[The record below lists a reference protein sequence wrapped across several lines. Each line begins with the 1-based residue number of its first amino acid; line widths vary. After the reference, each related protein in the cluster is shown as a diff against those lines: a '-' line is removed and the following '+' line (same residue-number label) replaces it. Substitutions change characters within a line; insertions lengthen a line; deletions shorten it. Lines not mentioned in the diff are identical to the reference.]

1 MKPFT
6 QKTYIQLVIAHII
19 LAMVVYF
26 FEITARIYFYAIMAF
41 FLHRIITNANRN
53 DEVLLAA
60 AYVTGFEVFSR
71 MTDGIGISYEF
82 AKFTVI
88 GLLFIGMFY
97 SGFKRKAW
105 PYALFIFLLIP
116 GILFSAINLNYE
128 TNFASAIS
136 FNLSGPVCL
145 AVTAIYCFHR
155 NISKERFQEILIAI
169 LLPIIAMTAYLYVY
183 TPNIRDVLSGTQ
195 SNYEASGG
203 FGPNQVATIL
213 GLGMFILF
221 TRLLTNK
228 SRLINIVD
236 LILLAFVSY
245 RGIVT
250 FSRGGII
257 TAALC
262 ASLFFIFYFYRSDRK
277 VKTSLLPRLIFI
289 AAIIAATW
297 VYTSVSTFGL
307 IDKRYSNQD
316 AAGRVKQDITTGRA
330 ELLKNELEAFYAA
343 PFTGIGVGKIKEHR
357 LETTGRL
364 AATHNEMSRVISEHG
379 LFGIFA
385 IIVLVLSPAVLLLSK
400 RRHNYL
406 LPLILFWFLTINH
419 SSMRIA
425 APAFIYGLAL
435 ITLVNEKR
443 KNTVHREQALLQG

>member
-1 MKPFT
+1 MRVIKPIT
-6 QKTYIQLVIAHII
+6 KITYIQLVVAHILLAI
-19 LAMVVYF
+19 LVYF
-26 FEITARIYFYAIMAF
+26 IESAARLYFYVAMAY
-41 FLHRIITNANRN
+41 FLQRIIANANRN

-88 GLLFIGMFY
+88 GLMFIGIFY
-97 SGFKRKAW
+97 KGFKRKAW
-105 PYALFIFLLIP
+105 PYAIFVFLLIP

-128 TNFASAIS
+128 ANFANAIS
-136 FNLSGPVCL
+136 FNLSGPICL
-145 AVTAIYCFHR
+145 AATAIYCYQR
-155 NISKERFQEILIAI
+155 NVSSTKFQHILLAC
-169 LLPIIAMTAYLYVY
+169 LLPIVTMTAYLYVY

-203 FGPNQVATIL
+203 YGPNQVATII

-221 TRLLTNK
+221 TRLLTIK
-228 SRLINIVD
+228 SRLVNIID
-236 LILLAFVSY
+236 LLLLALLSY

-262 ASLFFIFYFYRSDRK
+262 AGLFFMFHYFYSERK
-277 VKTSLLPRLIFI
+277 ARVSLLPKLIFI
-289 AAIIAATW
+289 AGMIAVTW
-297 VYTSVSTFGL
+297 LYTSVSTYGL

-330 ELLKNELEAFYAA
+330 ELLRSELEAFYAA
-343 PFTGIGVGKIKEHR
+343 PFTGIGVGKIKEFR

-379 LFGIFA
+379 LFGLLA
-385 IIVLVLSPAVLLLSK
+385 IVVLVLSPAVLLFSK
-400 RRHNYL
+400 RRHKYL
-406 LPLILFWFLTINH
+406 LPMILFWFLTINH

-435 ITLVNEKR
+435 VTIFDEKR
-443 KNTVHREQALLQG
+443 KLVVHRK